1 MAFQYSPIA
10 IPLFVSTAI
19 LIVILVT
26 AYGRR
31 HVEGARSFIW
41 LMSSVTIWTI
51 CYALA
56 LSAKDLQTNVFWANS
71 QFIGIVFVPAAW
83 LVFSLEYSHMP
94 RFLNRRTIGLVCV
107 IPALTLV
114 LIATNDTHHLIWN
127 PATGQLINGIWTVQ
141 RPPGPAFWVYTAYSY
156 VCLIVGSFLFVR
168 QSLQGSSQIETQSL
182 MMIVGTAV
190 PWIINIV
197 YLFFFNSTLPI
208 DPTPFALV
216 ISGIFYTWGLF
227 RLGLFNLLPMAA
239 ETVIEGI
246 QDGVMVTD
254 QTGLVVYINLAF
266 SEHTG
271 ISSHEA
277 IGSTAKKVLA
287 RWPELVGEFDDQSSA
302 SAQIA
307 IQLTGDK
314 TRHFEMRISPLYDR
328 RHRFGGRV
336 FILREIAGPAGIR
349 AVDLTS
355 ATGRIKLMLL
365 TTKANGEIM
374 AANDR
379 FAGVLG
385 YTRAELM
392 EQPSISIWESIE
404 QRTLLLRLCH
414 SEGFENMETSLVS
427 KNSEKIRLIASAK
440 AITVNAETYLFFA
453 MRENR

>member
-1 MAFQYSPIA
+1 
-10 IPLFVSTAI
+10 
-19 LIVILVT
+19 
-26 AYGRR
+26 
-31 HVEGARSFIW
+31 
-41 LMSSVTIWTI
+41 
-51 CYALA
+51 
-56 LSAKDLQTNVFWANS
+56 
-71 QFIGIVFVPAAW
+71 
-83 LVFSLEYSHMP
+83 
-94 RFLNRRTIGLVCV
+94 
-107 IPALTLV
+107 
-114 LIATNDTHHLIWN
+114 
-127 PATGQLINGIWTVQ
+127 
-141 RPPGPAFWVYTAYSY
+141 
-156 VCLIVGSFLFVR
+156 
-168 QSLQGSSQIETQSL
+168 

-414 SEGFENMETSLVS
+414 SEGLENMETSLVS